1 MSKKNQNTS
10 SFSKIFSPII
20 FELSVR
26 NLRLNLL
33 RSMLSMIGIIIG
45 VLAITSLG
53 MMGGAF
59 SAEMTS
65 LLSSSTNS
73 LTIMSVEEKTVD
85 GIPATGLSSKDL
97 RDIEAAIRSATSDY
111 ILIPM
116 YQGSKVAKFQNE
128 EFSAQVYGLE
138 PGDIPELVTILD
150 GKVPRGSEGILIGE
164 KLAED
169 YDLRIGSRLTM
180 TDKNGATTAVRV
192 VGILENSGM
201 SLTFSTDSAIVGT
214 TTWYESIAS
223 THNLYSSAMVKTGNL
238 DNLDAISAA
247 IEKRLNGRADR
258 DTDDRVYVMDARQF
272 AEIMQEGL
280 GMVSL
285 FLVAIG
291 GISLLVA
298 AVAIFNVMLMS
309 VNERI
314 REIGILRSIGTLRN
328 QVLLMF
334 LYEAAI
340 IGLIGAVIGGILS
353 VGASALVIGL
363 LFGDISLMLAPSV
376 LIYIPYGIV
385 IGILVCLLSG
395 LYPAWKAANLNRLG
409 LRLSRT
415 SILFFE
421 IQYNRKNC
429 FLCSPVLGRKSY
441 R

>member
-116 YQGSKVAKFQNE
+116 YLGSKVAKFQNE

-376 LIYIPYGIV
+376 LIYIPYGTV

-395 LYPAWKAANLNRLG
+395 LYPAWKAANLN
-409 LRLSRT
+409 
-415 SILFFE
+415 
-421 IQYNRKNC
+421 
-429 FLCSPVLGRKSY
+429 PVDALASD
-441 R
+441 

>member
-85 GIPATGLSSKDL
+85 GIPVTGLSSKDL

-214 TTWYESIAS
+214 TTWYESIAN

-395 LYPAWKAANLNRLG
+395 LYPAWKAANLN
-409 LRLSRT
+409 
-415 SILFFE
+415 
-421 IQYNRKNC
+421 
-429 FLCSPVLGRKSY
+429 PVDALASD
-441 R
+441 

>member
-1 MSKKNQNTS
+1 
-10 SFSKIFSPII
+10 
-20 FELSVR
+20 
-26 NLRLNLL
+26 
-33 RSMLSMIGIIIG
+33 MIGIIIG

-116 YQGSKVAKFQNE
+116 YQGSKVAKFPNE

-138 PGDIPELVTILD
+138 PGDIPELVTIQD

-169 YDLRIGSRLTM
+169 HDLRIGSRLTM

-192 VGILENSGM
+192 VGILENSGI

-214 TTWYESIAS
+214 TTWYESIAN
-223 THNLYSSAMVKTGNL
+223 TYNLYSSAMVKTGNL
-238 DNLDAISAA
+238 DNLDAISAS

-314 REIGILRSIGTLRN
+314 REIGILRSIGTLLN
-328 QVLLMF
+328 QIVQMF
-334 LYEAAI
+334 LYEAAV
-340 IGLIGAVIGGILS
+340 IGFIGAVIGGVLS
-353 VGASALVIGL
+353 LIAAAIVISL
-363 LFGDISLMLAPSV
+363 MLGDISLMFSPSV
-376 LIYIPYGIV
+376 LMYVPYGIL
-385 IGILVCLLSG
+385 IGVSVCLLSG
-395 LYPAWKAANLNRLG
+395 LYPAWKAANLN
-409 LRLSRT
+409 
-415 SILFFE
+415 
-421 IQYNRKNC
+421 
-429 FLCSPVLGRKSY
+429 PVEALASD
-441 R
+441 

>member
-138 PGDIPELVTILD
+138 PGDIPELVTIQD

-214 TTWYESIAS
+214 TTWYESIAN

-314 REIGILRSIGTLRN
+314 REIGILRSIGTLRS
-328 QVLLMF
+328 QIIQMF
-334 LYEAAI
+334 LYEAAV
-340 IGLIGAVIGGILS
+340 IGFIGAVIGGILS
-353 VGASALVIGL
+353 LIAAALVISL
-363 LFGDISLMLAPSV
+363 MLGDISLMFNLSV
-376 LIYIPYGIV
+376 LMYIPYGIV
-385 IGILVCLLSG
+385 IGVFVCLLSG
-395 LYPAWKAANLNRLG
+395 LYPAWKAANLN
-409 LRLSRT
+409 
-415 SILFFE
+415 
-421 IQYNRKNC
+421 
-429 FLCSPVLGRKSY
+429 PVEALASD
-441 R
+441 

>member
-73 LTIMSVEEKTVD
+73 LTIMSVEEKTAD
-85 GIPATGLSSKDL
+85 GIPVTGLSSKDL

-116 YQGSKVAKFQNE
+116 YQGSKVAKCQNE

-169 YDLRIGSRLTM
+169 HDLRIGSRLTM

-192 VGILENSGM
+192 VGILENSGI

-214 TTWYESIAS
+214 TTWYESIAN
-223 THNLYSSAMVKTGNL
+223 TYNLYSSAMVKTGNL
-238 DNLDAISAA
+238 DNLDAISAS

-395 LYPAWKAANLNRLG
+395 LYPAWKAANLN
-409 LRLSRT
+409 
-415 SILFFE
+415 
-421 IQYNRKNC
+421 
-429 FLCSPVLGRKSY
+429 PVDALASD
-441 R
+441 

>member
-376 LIYIPYGIV
+376 LIYIPYGTV

-395 LYPAWKAANLNRLG
+395 LYPAWKAANLN
-409 LRLSRT
+409 
-415 SILFFE
+415 
-421 IQYNRKNC
+421 
-429 FLCSPVLGRKSY
+429 PVDALASD
-441 R
+441 

>member
-138 PGDIPELVTILD
+138 PGDIPELVTIQD

-169 YDLRIGSRLTM
+169 HDLRIGSRLTM

-192 VGILENSGM
+192 VGILENSGI

-214 TTWYESIAS
+214 TTWYESIAN
-223 THNLYSSAMVKTGNL
+223 TYNLYSSAMVKTGNL
-238 DNLDAISAA
+238 DNLDAISAS

-395 LYPAWKAANLNRLG
+395 LYPAWKAANLN
-409 LRLSRT
+409 
-415 SILFFE
+415 
-421 IQYNRKNC
+421 
-429 FLCSPVLGRKSY
+429 PVDALASD
-441 R
+441 

>member
-1 MSKKNQNTS
+1 
-10 SFSKIFSPII
+10 
-20 FELSVR
+20 
-26 NLRLNLL
+26 
-33 RSMLSMIGIIIG
+33 
-45 VLAITSLG
+45 
-53 MMGGAF
+53 
-59 SAEMTS
+59 
-65 LLSSSTNS
+65 
-73 LTIMSVEEKTVD
+73 
-85 GIPATGLSSKDL
+85 
-97 RDIEAAIRSATSDY
+97 
-111 ILIPM
+111 
-116 YQGSKVAKFQNE
+116 
-128 EFSAQVYGLE
+128 
-138 PGDIPELVTILD
+138 
-150 GKVPRGSEGILIGE
+150 
-164 KLAED
+164 
-169 YDLRIGSRLTM
+169 
-180 TDKNGATTAVRV
+180 
-192 VGILENSGM
+192 
-201 SLTFSTDSAIVGT
+201 
-214 TTWYESIAS
+214 
-223 THNLYSSAMVKTGNL
+223 
-238 DNLDAISAA
+238 ISAA

-395 LYPAWKAANLNRLG
+395 LYPAWKAANLN
-409 LRLSRT
+409 
-415 SILFFE
+415 
-421 IQYNRKNC
+421 
-429 FLCSPVLGRKSY
+429 PVDALASD
-441 R
+441 

>member
-85 GIPATGLSSKDL
+85 GIPTTGLSSKDL

-138 PGDIPELVTILD
+138 PGDIPELVTIQD

-214 TTWYESIAS
+214 TTWYESIAN

-395 LYPAWKAANLNRLG
+395 LYPAWKAANLN
-409 LRLSRT
+409 
-415 SILFFE
+415 
-421 IQYNRKNC
+421 
-429 FLCSPVLGRKSY
+429 PVDALASD
-441 R
+441 